1 MWALDN
7 QTPFAAERGWVRD
20 RTGAEV
26 WIVAVKAT
34 LLIGPD
40 GSKKLAPTP
49 EPVSLA
55 PKFRGDPAKSSLLY
69 DTDLVP
75 VKSATDILLHGHAY
89 APKGTAAKQ
98 VDVSMRVGAVR
109 KALRVF
115 GDRYWRVGML
125 GLKLSDPDQ
134 FVKMPLVYERAHGGA
149 DPAMPDKGWSVRN
162 PVGLGYALK
171 AEHLAGRR
179 APNVED
185 PAEPITSPK
194 QQPKLAGFGPI
205 APHWEARARYGGT
218 YDKKWE
224 EERQPLLPVDFDDR
238 FYQCA
243 PQDQQVPGF
252 LQGGETV
259 ELYNLTPSGSLR
271 FTLPR
276 VILGF
281 ETSFGRETVRHRA
294 QLHSVILEPD
304 FPRIQMIWQTS
315 LACHSKVL
323 KLKVTTIRR
332 KKVMHWTRPRR
343 ARVRA

>member
-1 MWALDN
+1 MWALNN

-20 RTGAEV
+20 RSGAEV

-40 GSKKLAPTP
+40 GSKKLAPEQ
-49 EPVSLA
+49 EPVRLA
-55 PKFRGDPAKSSLLY
+55 PKFRGDPATSSLLY
-69 DTDLVP
+69 DTDLIP

-89 APKGTAAKQ
+89 APKGAAVRQ
-98 VDVSMRVGAVR
+98 VDVSMRVGTVR

-125 GLKLSDPDQ
+125 GLKLSEPDP

-149 DPAMPDKGWSVRN
+149 DPVMPDKGWSVRN

-179 APNVED
+179 APNLEN
-185 PAEPITSPK
+185 PAEPISSPK
-194 QQPKLAGFGPI
+194 QQPQLAGFGPI
-205 APHWEARARYGGT
+205 APHWEARARFGGT

-224 EERQPLLPVDFDDR
+224 EDRQPLLPTDFDDR
-238 FYQCA
+238 FYQGA
-243 PQDQQVPGF
+243 PPEQQAPGF
-252 LQGGETV
+252 LKGGESV
-259 ELYNLTPSGSLR
+259 ELYNLTPGGSLR

-281 ETSFGRETVRHRA
+281 ETHFGRETVRHQA
-294 QLHSVILEPD
+294 KLHSLILEPD
-304 FPRIQMIWQTS
+304 VPRVQMVWATA
-315 LACHSKVL
+315 LPCHSKIL
-323 KLKVTTIRR
+323 KLKVTTITR
-332 KKVMHWTRPRR
+332 KKV
-343 ARVRA
+343 VRWPKPLAKAHA